1 MPDRVL
7 YDTRFFVEYFYSE
20 NKELLRK
27 LKEELRS
34 VKERMV
40 STLTVHEM
48 HRINLK
54 KEGKDVANLRSDTIH
69 RDFRVVDVDY
79 ETAIKSAELRSGHQI
94 PMADSV
100 IAAAAQIYRC
110 SIFSDDAHFKEI
122 QNLKTKWCTIP

>member
-1 MPDRVL
+1 MPKRCL

-20 NKELLRK
+20 DKELLRK

-40 STLTVHEM
+40 SALTVHEM

-54 KEGKDVANLRSDTIH
+54 REGKDVAALRSETIH
-69 RDFRVVDVDY
+69 RDFKVIDVDY
-79 ETAIKSAELRSGHQI
+79 ETAVKSAELRSGHQI

-100 IAAAAQIYRC
+100 IAATAQIYQC
-110 SIFSDDAHFKEI
+110 SIFSDDSHFKEI
-122 QNLKTKWCTIP
+122 QNLKTKWYIIP